1 MLDDG
6 GMEEWRDEGK
16 EMRCGLWFC
25 NNSLVTTAQPQ
36 GREVGSGELRGIHDL
51 GFINVTRWCVCVCVC
66 VCVYASVFACVPFY
80 VHASVRVRP
89 VCVYTCVG
97 VKGHCKRLPRID
109 WRLTL
114 SAD

>member
-1 MLDDG
+1 MHSRMTNTTDG
-6 GMEEWRDEGK
+6 RISQQLPLLYGFSVATGERQDLRLRNVCQCACMC
-16 EMRCGLWFC
+16 MRMCM
-25 NNSLVTTAQPQ
+25 
-36 GREVGSGELRGIHDL
+36 R
-51 GFINVTRWCVCVCVC
+51 